1 MTRDDLAQDPEDRD
15 LDAEEDEL
23 VEALWEQEP
32 FDPFDP
38 YERQDYGWGEFGG
51 AA

>member
-1 MTRDDLAQDPEDRD
+1 MTLDDLTQDPEDRD
-15 LDAEEDEL
+15 LDTEEDEL

-32 FDPFDP
+32 YDPFDP
-38 YERQDYGWGEFGG
+38 YERPDYGWED

>member
-1 MTRDDLAQDPEDRD
+1 VTADDIDARD

-23 VEALWEQEP
+23 VEALWDAEPTTPYDPSEEHDYLRDDWEQ
-32 FDPFDP
+32 D
-38 YERQDYGWGEFGG
+38 

>member
-1 MTRDDLAQDPEDRD
+1 MDDIDDRD

-23 VEALWEQEP
+23 VDAFWDAEP
-32 FDPFDP
+32 YDPFDP
-38 YERQDYGWGEFGG
+38 YERPDYGWED